1 MADEH
6 SENDAEIPTPI
17 MSAPDPEG
25 LKWFREHSIPIAGI
39 ILIFLV
45 FCIVSHFL
53 SATGWTKAKDITDV
67 LLNIVQMAAFIAGGW
82 WAYFKFIKGRTF
94 KESLVPAV
102 RGKFVSIDDIQFL
115 IVTTQIKNVGLS
127 KIEFNREGSA
137 LIIFEYNT
145 SSETE
150 IYTVAANKLGAFD
163 VLNEN
168 DKYIEPNEIIE
179 DTRLIA
185 IPGPLKPA
193 YRLEVQI
200 ASAGDYTWQTATI
213 VDKSPLSGRIATE
226 LIGL

>member
-1 MADEH
+1 MTDEH
-6 SENDAEIPTPI
+6 SENNANIPVPVI
-17 MSAPDPEG
+17 SAPDPEG
-25 LKWFREHSIPIAGI
+25 VKWFREYSIPIAGV

-67 LLNIVQMAAFIAGGW
+67 LLNTVQMAAFIAGGW

-102 RGKFVSIDDIQFL
+102 SGRFVSIDDVQYL
-115 IVTTQIKNVGLS
+115 IVATQIKNVGLS

-150 IYTVAANKLGAFD
+150 IHTVVDNKLGAFD
-163 VLNEN
+163 VLNEK
-168 DKYIEPNEIIE
+168 DKYIEPNEII
-179 DTRLIA
+179 DDQRFIA
-185 IPGPLKPA
+185 IPGPLKIA
-193 YRLEVQI
+193 YRLEIQI
-200 ASAGDYTWQTATI
+200 ASTGPYTWQTATI
-213 VDKSPLSGRIATE
+213 VDKSSLSDRIGKE